1 MQTTTTIQ
9 TKMENSAVSVDQ
21 VMLRVVES
29 GDTKTLLKL
38 VNCGKTSNTSDING
52 DPLLFIPIVNGNIE
66 MLDTL
71 LTYGDCDLELSNFE
85 ERTAL
90 MLAVEMDDIR
100 MVRHLIKAGANVNA
114 TDNLGKTPLLL
125 ALEDGKFEIAEY
137 LIKHGSDVNSVDD
150 LGQSALLHITRGERR
165 DCARIIRIL
174 LQCDYKIKEKIDEI
188 SREEIVTYQKQ
199 QERKIPTL
207 VRKISLKMKRLP
219 SFRQSIRITKYS

>member
-1 MQTTTTIQ
+1 
-9 TKMENSAVSVDQ
+9 MENSSVSVDQ

-38 VNCGKTSNTSDING
+38 VNCGKTSNISDMNG
-52 DPLLFIPIVNGNIE
+52 DPLLFMPIVNGNIE
-66 MLDTL
+66 MLDTI
-71 LTYGDCDLELSNFE
+71 LTYGDCNLELSNFE

>member
-71 LTYGDCDLELSNFE
+71 LTYGRKSTDLFDSYQVSLREQTFYENLYCN
-85 ERTAL
+85 L
-90 MLAVEMDDIR
+90 
-100 MVRHLIKAGANVNA
+100 LI
-114 TDNLGKTPLLL
+114 L
-125 ALEDGKFEIAEY
+125 
-137 LIKHGSDVNSVDD
+137 
-150 LGQSALLHITRGERR
+150 
-165 DCARIIRIL
+165 
-174 LQCDYKIKEKIDEI
+174 
-188 SREEIVTYQKQ
+188 
-199 QERKIPTL
+199 
-207 VRKISLKMKRLP
+207 
-219 SFRQSIRITKYS
+219 